1 MSKEKSKSDIR
12 KNRVR
17 REKRGFFK
25 TLVLW
30 SFLLAI
36 FIVICGAAAGVAVY
50 YSISKDLPKI
60 TSLSDYHP
68 SIITSV
74 YSDDNRKIAEF
85 FKERRIV
92 MPLSQMPSM
101 LVDAFVA
108 AEDARFYKHQG
119 IDFIS
124 IIRAFFKNLE
134 AGTIVQGG
142 STITQ
147 QVTKS
152 FLLTPERSYK
162 RKLREAILAYRID
175 KKISK
180 EDVLYLYLNQIYL
193 GHGAY
198 GVQAASENY
207 FGKSVK
213 DLNLAECSMLA
224 GLPQAPSRYSPFRH
238 PERAKQ
244 RQIYVLN
251 RMVEEGYI
259 DNIQATEAINTQLDI
274 KPRRNLYIEEIPFY
288 TEHVRRHIENKYG
301 TDALYTQGLQVYT
314 AVNIEMQKIARQEI
328 QKGLFE
334 LDKRSGFRGPLQKIT
349 SQEIESFSQT
359 LQAELAKNPLKAGD
373 VTKAVV
379 IAVNDAKEKVTVRMG
394 ISQGVIAFKSMRWA
408 RKPDLELAYYEA
420 KIRKPSEALAVGDV
434 ILVRVKKEN
443 GEDKDTWDV
452 DLEQIPVAQ
461 SALMCIEAETGL
473 VKAMVGGRDF
483 KQTQFNRAIQ
493 SRRQPGSAFKPIIY
507 AAALD
512 KQFDDP
518 EKNYTPATVIVD
530 SAIVFKDKERDFTW
544 KPKNYKETFF
554 GPTLFR
560 KALTKSRNLVTIK
573 ILQDIGVDYAI
584 DYAAKMG
591 IASKLSRDLSIALGS
606 SGISLLELLRAYS
619 VFANQGYLV
628 EPVFVLKVTDRH
640 GNVLEEMAP
649 ERKKVIEKSTAYI
662 MTSLLEGVVKHGTG
676 WRVRELKRPVAGKT
690 GTTNNLFDAWFVGYT
705 PQFITGVWV
714 GLDEEA
720 PLGKGETGSRA
731 ASPIWLGFMQG
742 VLENEPVKVF
752 QAPEGIVFAK
762 IDADTGLLPVP
773 ESKDVIFECFKEGT
787 VPTKYTKRPNEVR
800 EVEDLFKKDI

>member
-1 MSKEKSKSDIR
+1 
-12 KNRVR
+12 
-17 REKRGFFK
+17 
-25 TLVLW
+25 
-30 SFLLAI
+30 
-36 FIVICGAAAGVAVY
+36 
-50 YSISKDLPKI
+50 
-60 TSLSDYHP
+60 
-68 SIITSV
+68 
-74 YSDDNRKIAEF
+74 
-85 FKERRIV
+85 
-92 MPLSQMPSM
+92 
-101 LVDAFVA
+101 
-108 AEDARFYKHQG
+108 
-119 IDFIS
+119 
-124 IIRAFFKNLE
+124 
-134 AGTIVQGG
+134 
-142 STITQ
+142 
-147 QVTKS
+147 
-152 FLLTPERSYK
+152 
-162 RKLREAILAYRID
+162 
-175 KKISK
+175 
-180 EDVLYLYLNQIYL
+180 
-193 GHGAY
+193 
-198 GVQAASENY
+198 
-207 FGKSVK
+207 
-213 DLNLAECSMLA
+213 
-224 GLPQAPSRYSPFRH
+224 
-238 PERAKQ
+238 
-244 RQIYVLN
+244 
-251 RMVEEGYI
+251 MVEEGHI

-288 TEHVRRHIENKYG
+288 TEHVRRYIENKYG

-334 LDKRSGFRGPLQKIT
+334 LDKRSGFRGPLQHIKPE
-349 SQEIESFSQT
+349 EIESFCQT
-359 LQAELAKNPLKAGD
+359 LQAELAKNPLSAGA

-379 IAVNDAKEKVTVRMG
+379 IDVNDAKKKVTVRMG
-394 ISQGVIAFKSMRWA
+394 ISQGVIAFKDMQWA
-408 RKPDLELAYYEA
+408 RKPDVELAYHEA
-420 KIRKPSEALAVGDV
+420 KIRKPSEALAAGDV
-434 ILVRVKKEN
+434 ILVRVKKEKN
-443 GEDKDTWDV
+443 EDNDTWPV
-452 DLEQIPVAQ
+452 DLEQMPVAQ

-512 KQFDDP
+512 RQSDDP
-518 EKNYTPATVIVD
+518 EKIYTPATVIVD
-530 SAIVFKDKERDFTW
+530 SAIVFKDEERDFTW
-544 KPKNYKETFF
+544 KPKNYKKTFY

-573 ILQDIGVDYAI
+573 ILQDIGIDYAI
-584 DYAAKMG
+584 EYATKLG
-591 IASKLSRDLSIALGS
+591 IDSKLSRDLSIALGS

-649 ERKKVIEKSTAYI
+649 ERKKVIEKNTAYI
-662 MTSLLEGVVKHGTG
+662 MTSLLEGVVQHGTG

-731 ASPIWLGFMQG
+731 ASPIWLGFMQR

-773 ESKDVIFECFKEGT
+773 ESKDIIFECFKEGT
-787 VPTKYTKRPNEVR
+787 VPTKSTKRPNEVR